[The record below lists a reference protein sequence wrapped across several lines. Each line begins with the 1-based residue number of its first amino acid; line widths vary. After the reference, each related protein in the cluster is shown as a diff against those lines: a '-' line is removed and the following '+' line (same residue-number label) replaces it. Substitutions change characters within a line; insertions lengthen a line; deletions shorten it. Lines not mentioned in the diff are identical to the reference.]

1 VKTLTKINPKDTAM
15 AAVATAYAY
24 WKNREVI
31 QVAEW
36 IEPEWATIVCVKA
49 PNGHKKRHNQEMR

>member
-1 VKTLTKINPKDTAM
+1 M